1 MRCAGATG
9 TPRYHRARMV
19 FSSVTFLFFFL
30 PAVLIAYYLVPH
42 GARNALLVLASLV
55 FYTWGAGWIV
65 LVLIASIGLNGLFG
79 LGVERSMEAGLRRRA
94 QVILAVAIVMN
105 VGLLAWFKYA
115 NFTIDTVNGVL
126 AATGGG
132 ALAWTDILLPIG
144 ISFYTFHSLS
154 YLVDI
159 YRGAARHL
167 SSPIDF
173 ALYITFFPQLVAGP
187 IVRFHEIRDQLV
199 QRTETIPT
207 FAGGVYRFCHGLGKK
222 VLIADTIAPVAD
234 AAFAAS
240 TAELTTAAAVLGV
253 FAYAVQLYFDFSG
266 YSDMALGLAMMF
278 GIHLPENFA
287 RPYAARSITEFWRRW
302 HMSLS
307 RWFRDYLYISL
318 GGNRGTALATYR
330 NLVFVFLVTG
340 LWHGAAWTFVAWGA
354 YHGVLLLIER
364 ALGVGRGARDDD
376 RSDPIGQARTVG
388 LVLFGWILFRSPD
401 IGHALG
407 FMGALARPGLGLPAA
422 MSASLDP
429 LAIIA
434 LAIGCA
440 SVLLPRDWVTGV
452 RLERASI
459 PAIRVLRLAVVAVV
473 FPAAVSFL
481 VAGDFSPFLYFQF

>member
-1 MRCAGATG
+1 
-9 TPRYHRARMV
+9 MV

-30 PAVLIAYYLVPH
+30 PAVLIGYYVVPRRF
-42 GARNALLVLASLV
+42 RNALLVVASLA

-65 LVLIASIGLNGLFG
+65 LVLMGSIALNGLFG
-79 LGVERSMEAGLRRRA
+79 LGVERARDGGQLRRA
-94 QVILAVAIVMN
+94 QTILALAVVTN

-115 NFTIDTVNGVL
+115 NFGVATLNGLVG
-126 AATGGG
+126 AVDGG

-159 YRGAARHL
+159 YRGTARHL

-199 QRTETIPT
+199 RRVESIET
-207 FAGGVYRFCHGLGKK
+207 FASGVARFCHGLGKK
-222 VLIADTIAPVAD
+222 VLIADTVAPVAD
-234 AAFAAS
+234 AAFGVP
-240 TAELTTAAAVLGV
+240 TGDLTTAAAVIGV
-253 FAYAVQLYFDFSG
+253 IAYAVQLYFDFSG

-287 RPYAARSITEFWRRW
+287 RPYSARSVTEFWRRW

-307 RWFRDYLYISL
+307 RWFRDYLYLPL
-318 GGNRGTALATYR
+318 GGNRGSALATYR
-330 NLVFVFLVTG
+330 NLIIVFLVTG
-340 LWHGAAWTFVAWGA
+340 LWHGAAWTFVLWGA
-354 YHGVLLLIER
+354 LHGVMLLVER
-364 ALGVGRGARDDD
+364 VLGIGRGD
-376 RSDPIGQARTVG
+376 RGDTRPDRIGQARTIV
-388 LVLFGWILFRSPD
+388 LVSFAWILFRSPD
-401 IGHALG
+401 IGHAIG
-407 FMGALARPGLGLPAA
+407 YMGALPRFGLDLPPSLAQT
-422 MSASLDP
+422 LDP

-452 RLERASI
+452 RLERAER
-459 PAIRVLRLAVVAVV
+459 PRIRILRVAVVAVV
-473 FPAAVSFL
+473 FPAAVAFL

>member
-1 MRCAGATG
+1 VRGRATD
-9 TPRYHRARMV
+9 TALPSAAMV

-30 PAVLIAYYLVPH
+30 PAVLLAYYVMPRR
-42 GARNALLVLASLV
+42 ARNALLVVASLL

-65 LVLIASIGLNGLFG
+65 LVLLASIGLNGLFG
-79 LGVERSMEAGLRRRA
+79 LGVERAMEADQRRRA
-94 QVILAVAIVMN
+94 QAILAVAVVIN

-115 NFTIDTVNGVL
+115 NFTVDTVNGFL
-126 AATGGG
+126 GAAGGG

-159 YRGAARHL
+159 YRGTARHL

-199 QRTETIPT
+199 RRVEAVPT

-222 VLIADTIAPVAD
+222 VLIADTVAPVAD
-234 AAFAAS
+234 AAFAIPPGELS
-240 TAELTTAAAVLGV
+240 TGAAVLGV
-253 FAYAVQLYFDFSG
+253 IAYTVQLYFDFSG

-287 RPYAARSITEFWRRW
+287 RPYSSRSVTEFWRRW

-307 RWFRDYLYISL
+307 RWFRDYLYIPL
-318 GGNRGTALATYR
+318 GGNRGTPLATYR
-330 NLVFVFLVTG
+330 NLVIVFLIVG
-340 LWHGAAWTFVAWGA
+340 LWHGAAWTFVLWGA

-364 ALGVGRGARDDD
+364 ALGVGRGDPEAD
-376 RSDPIGQARTVG
+376 RPDPLGQARTVA
-388 LVLFGWILFRSPD
+388 LVVFGWILFRSPD
-401 IGHALG
+401 IGHAIG
-407 FMGALARPGLGLPAA
+407 YMEALARPGLELPVSLAR
-422 MSASLDP
+422 SLDP

-452 RLERASI
+452 RLARASV

>member
-1 MRCAGATG
+1 
-9 TPRYHRARMV
+9 MV

-30 PAVLIAYYLVPH
+30 PAVLIAYYVLPWR
-42 GARNALLVLASLV
+42 ARNALLVLASLV
-55 FYTWGAGWIV
+55 FYAWGAGWIV
-65 LVLIASIGLNGLFG
+65 LVVMASIGLNGLFG
-79 LGVERSMEAGLRRRA
+79 LGVERAMEAGHRRRA
-94 QVILAVAIVMN
+94 QGILAVAVVVN

-115 NFTIDTVNGVL
+115 NFTVETVNGFL
-126 AATGGG
+126 GAASAG

-154 YLVDI
+154 YLIDI
-159 YRGAARHL
+159 YRGTARHL

-199 QRTETIPT
+199 RRTESVPT

-234 AAFAAS
+234 AAFAAP
-240 TAELTTAAAVLGV
+240 TGELTTAAAVLGV
-253 FAYAVQLYFDFSG
+253 LAYAVQLYFDFSG
-266 YSDMALGLAMMF
+266 YSDMALGIAMMF

-287 RPYAARSITEFWRRW
+287 RPYSSRSVTEFWRRW

-318 GGNRGTALATYR
+318 GGNRGTSLATYR
-330 NLVFVFLVTG
+330 NLIIVFLITG
-340 LWHGAAWTFVAWGA
+340 LWHGAAWTFVLWGA

-364 ALGVGRGARDDD
+364 LLGVGRGDRDED
-376 RSDPIGQARTVG
+376 RPDPLGQARTVA

-401 IGHALG
+401 IGHA
-407 FMGALARPGLGLPAA
+407 FDYMAALLRPGLELPVVMAR
-422 MSASLDP
+422 SIDP
-429 LAIIA
+429 LASIA

-459 PAIRVLRLAVVAVV
+459 PAIRALRLAVVAVV